1 LGLIVF
7 TDEPALPEV
16 RLVVGEARE
25 RGVETRVLAPWDIS
39 MPPRLEVEAEVYYIG
54 SNVLNRASTFELLH
68 RLQILRMFE
77 ERGIVINPVES
88 ILHYSKEHLTLKL
101 SRLGLSHPETL
112 ITENLEQAYEF
123 AARLLDSGRNV
134 VLKPLCR
141 GRGIGV
147 VMLDRIRSRGDLLQF
162 LAWYNR
168 VHGQGVFY
176 LQEYIPNK
184 GYDVRCFVIDG
195 EVVGREKRSNP
206 EDFRYNI
213 SLGGEAEAFEDPSY
227 DELAVEVAE
236 AVGFKI
242 AGIDI
247 LPALDDTPYV
257 LEANC
262 YPGFTALIEA
272 TGIPIHER
280 IVDYLQSLMEK

>member
-1 LGLIVF
+1 LRLTIF

-16 RLVVGEARE
+16 RLIAGAAKD
-25 RGVETRVLAPWDIS
+25 RGLDTRVLAPWDVS
-39 MPPRLEVEAEVYYIG
+39 LPPGRELEADVYYIG
-54 SNVLNRASTFELLH
+54 SNILNRVSPLELLH
-68 RLQILRMFE
+68 RLQILRVFDEM
-77 ERGIVINPVES
+77 GVVINPVEG
-88 ILHYSKEHLTLKL
+88 ILNYSKGHLTLRL
-101 SRLGLSHPETL
+101 RTLGLPHPETL
-112 ITENLEQAYEF
+112 ITENVERAYEF
-123 AARLLDSGRNV
+123 ASSLLDSGRRV

-147 VMLDRIRSRGDLLQF
+147 VMLDRIRSRRDLLQF
-162 LAWYNR
+162 LTWYNR

-176 LQEYIPNK
+176 LQEYIPNR
-184 GYDVRCFVIDG
+184 GFDIRCFVIDG
-195 EVVGREKRSNP
+195 EVVGRERRSNP
-206 EDFRYNI
+206 DDFRYNV
-213 SLGGEAEAFEDPSY
+213 SLGARAEDFQQPIY

-236 AVGFKI
+236 AVGLKI

-247 LPALDDTPYV
+247 LPGLDGKAYV

-280 IVDYLQSLMEK
+280 IVDYLQSLRR